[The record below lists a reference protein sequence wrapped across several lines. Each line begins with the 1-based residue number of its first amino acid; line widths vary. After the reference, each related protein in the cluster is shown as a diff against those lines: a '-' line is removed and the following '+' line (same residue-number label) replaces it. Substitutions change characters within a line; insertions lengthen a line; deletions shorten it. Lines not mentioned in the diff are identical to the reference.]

1 MGRMEEIEKY
11 LKQQDNPQPVL
22 VGGRPEERKK

>member
-11 LKQQDNPQPVL
+11 LKQQDNPHPVL
-22 VGGRPEERKK
+22 ESRPEERKK